1 MDIPNVFI
9 HLPIK
14 RQLVC
19 LHSGAIRNN
28 AAINI
33 TCNSG
38 QIFVDI
44 KFTAPLG
51 KRPTEQL
58 VDHTVR
64 ICLVLQLTDKLS
76 SELLQ
81 FFIPPSIKGPW
92 ST

>member
-1 MDIPNVFI
+1 MGIPYVFI

-19 LHSGAIRNN
+19 LHFGAIRNN

-33 TCNSG
+33 ACNSG

-51 KRPTEQL
+51 KHPTEQL
-58 VDHTVR
+58 VDHIVR
-64 ICLVLQLTDKLS
+64 ICLVSQLTDKPS
-76 SELLQ
+76 SELL
-81 FFIPPSIKGPW
+81 
-92 ST
+92 